1 MEINKI
7 LKALNKVG
15 IRVAFCIDEVSN
27 TPTIQ
32 KLAEE
37 FNDWSLNNYQV
48 SVIMTGLLSEVA
60 ELSGTHNLTFL
71 VRTDRFDVWKFESKD
86 DFWKSLGIY

>member
-48 SVIMTGLLSEVA
+48 SVIMTGLLS
-60 ELSGTHNLTFL
+60 
-71 VRTDRFDVWKFESKD
+71 
-86 DFWKSLGIY
+86 

>member
-32 KLAEE
+32 KLAESIE
-37 FNDWSLNNYQV
+37 IILNDCRLLILSFISLPVQC
-48 SVIMTGLLSEVA
+48 IEKI
-60 ELSGTHNLTFL
+60 E
-71 VRTDRFDVWKFESKD
+71 
-86 DFWKSLGIY
+86 I